1 MITQIT
7 ECDAYS
13 WRRPRSESSA
23 DAESMYMTNPVLS
36 DSGFAQQSRRSSVSF
51 TFSSYDDSCCEFG
64 RYCKLFLIPSF
75 LIFYRRQQRVVLLVR
90 IENAMVA
97 SRNGA

>member
-64 RYCKLFLIPSF
+64 RYYKLFLIPSF
-75 LIFYRRQQRVVLLVR
+75 FDIL
-90 IENAMVA
+90 
-97 SRNGA
+97 